1 MKYVREKSTGEY
13 EEKKSRFFAELFPIS
28 SETEA
33 EERLASVRKRYY
45 DARHHCY
52 AYVLGRN
59 CETQKQSDDG
69 EPSQT
74 AGLPILGVLKG
85 EELRDAL
92 LVVTRYF
99 GGILLGTGGLVRA
112 YTAAAKEAVRNAVL
126 MEAVCGYRGTAE
138 IDYMLLGR
146 LRYLTERLSIREEST
161 DYTDKVRV
169 SWLIPEE
176 ALPSFEKQ
184 LEELGHGGISL
195 EIERTQW
202 YTL

>member
-99 GGILLGTGGLVRA
+99 GGTLLGTGGLVRA

-138 IDYMLLGR
+138 FDYTLLGR

>member
-85 EELRDAL
+85 EELRDVL

-138 IDYMLLGR
+138 IDYTLLGR

>member
-99 GGILLGTGGLVRA
+99 GGTLLGTGGLVRA

-138 IDYMLLGR
+138 IDYTLLGR
-146 LRYLTERLSIREEST
+146 LRYLTERLSIREESI

-184 LEELGHGGISL
+184 LEELGHGGILL

>member
-92 LVVTRYF
+92 LVVTHYF

-138 IDYMLLGR
+138 IDYTLLGR

-169 SWLIPEE
+169 SWLIPEG

>member
-85 EELRDAL
+85 EELRDVL

-138 IDYMLLGR
+138 IDYTLLGR

-176 ALPSFEKQ
+176 ALPFFEKQ

>member
-85 EELRDAL
+85 EELRDVL

-112 YTAAAKEAVRNAVL
+112 YTAAAKEAVWNAVL

>member
-45 DARHHCY
+45 DAQHHCY

>member
-99 GGILLGTGGLVRA
+99 GGTLLGTGGLVRA

>member
-138 IDYMLLGR
+138 IDYTLLGR

>member
-1 MKYVREKSTGEY
+1 MKYVREAAAGEY
-13 EEKKSRFFAELFPIS
+13 EEKKSRFLAELFPIS
-28 SETEA
+28 SEAEA
-33 EERLASVRKRYY
+33 EERLVFVRKRYY

-52 AYVLGRN
+52 AYVLGQN
-59 CETQKQSDDG
+59 CEIQKQSDDG

-74 AGLPILGVLKG
+74 AGLPILGVLRG

-99 GGILLGTGGLVRA
+99 GGTLLGTGGLVRA

-126 MEAVCGYRGTAE
+126 MEAVFGYRGTAE
-138 IDYMLLGR
+138 LDYALLGK
-146 LRYLTERLSIREEST
+146 LRYLTERLSIREESVG
-161 DYTDKVRV
+161 YTDKVRV

-176 ALPSFEKQ
+176 ALPPFEKQ

>member
-59 CETQKQSDDG
+59 CGTQKQSDDG

-99 GGILLGTGGLVRA
+99 GGTLLGTGGLVRA

-138 IDYMLLGR
+138 IDYTLLGR

>member
-126 MEAVCGYRGTAE
+126 MEAVCGYRGTAK
-138 IDYMLLGR
+138 IDYTLLGR

-184 LEELGHGGISL
+184 FEELGHGGISL